1 MFQNMQLK
9 KLLFLL
15 LGYTLSL
22 TVSYAQ
28 DPVPKSSSDIRIDL
42 QKLNTVGTVLYVAA
56 HPDDENTRLLSYMA
70 RELSLRTVYLS
81 LTRGDGGQNLIGK
94 EQGSEL
100 GMIRTQELLAARRID
115 GAEQLFTRANDFGY
129 SKNPEET
136 FSIWKEEE
144 ILADVVFAIRLTKPD
159 VIINRFPT
167 TGEGGHGHHTA
178 SAILAVKAFRD
189 AADPL
194 RFPEQLKFVDV
205 WQAKRIFHNSFT
217 PRGQTPTVVP
227 GQITMDV
234 GTYNPLTG
242 ESYGEIAANSRSMHK
257 SQGFGVARARGPIK
271 ENFRKLDGDTNVTG
285 IFENIDLTWNRI
297 EGGSKIGTM
306 IAQIIKDFDDYHP
319 EKSVQPLTLV
329 LQEIRKL
336 KNGHYK
342 SLKEK
347 EVTELIL
354 ACSGMWIEANT
365 DVFQAT
371 PGDSV
376 QLTITAIARLSDQIK
391 INSISIPGKVI
402 THSKSALKNEPVTVV
417 EKIYIPGDTP
427 ISQPYWLTKPHG
439 ISSFNVSDQQMI
451 GKPWNDAAFNATFDM
466 EVYGVNIKTQKPVNY
481 KFTDPVKGEKYRNF
495 DIIPAISIAPLDR
508 NLLVTNSNPQKF
520 KVQVNLSGK
529 SFNGKLVC
537 KAPSGY
543 KINPTEIPIQL
554 SATNAIITSEF
565 TLIPENSKSNS
576 ATDKIISIEAIEN
589 GKVFQHQVN
598 KIDYDHI
605 PPLFSL
611 EESKIKIVS
620 FDLKTTVKKIGY
632 IEGPGDDVAAS
643 LKQAGLEVVILD
655 DEKLL
660 TANLNEF
667 GAIITGIRVYNTNEK
682 MDGYYERLMNY
693 VEQGGT
699 LIVQYNTN
707 NFISKVG
714 EQIGPYPFKVG
725 RERVTDEKAAVT
737 FLKPEHKLLNTPNAI
752 TKNDFDNWVQERG
765 LYFASE
771 PAKEYETILS
781 WNDPGEKPLD
791 GGLIVASK
799 GKGHF
804 IYTGISFF
812 RQLPAGVPGAYRL
825 MFNLINAS
833 K

>member
-1 MFQNMQLK
+1 MNLYCYGLKNPFIIRVPYFCQSTTNRYMQLNK
-9 KLLFLL
+9 ILLILLCCTFLV
-15 LGYTLSL
+15 TNL
-22 TVSYAQ
+22 TGQ
-28 DPVPKSSSDIRIDL
+28 DPIPKSSSDLRIDL

-136 FSIWKEEE
+136 FSIWNEEE
-144 ILADVVFAIRLTKPD
+144 ILADVVWAIRLTKPD

-178 SAILAVKAFRD
+178 SAMLAVKAFRD
-189 AADPL
+189 AANPL

-285 IFENIDLTWNRI
+285 IFENIDLSWNRI
-297 EGGSKIGTM
+297 EGGSGIGTM

-336 KNGHYK
+336 KNSHWK

-365 DVFQAT
+365 DVFQAS
-371 PGDSV
+371 PEDSV

-391 INSISIPGKVI
+391 IN
-402 THSKSALKNEPVTVV
+402 
-417 EKIYIPGDTP
+417 
-427 ISQPYWLTKPHG
+427 
-439 ISSFNVSDQQMI
+439 
-451 GKPWNDAAFNATFDM
+451 
-466 EVYGVNIKTQKPVNY
+466 
-481 KFTDPVKGEKYRNF
+481 
-495 DIIPAISIAPLDR
+495 AI
-508 NLLVTNSNPQKF
+508 
-520 KVQVNLSGK
+520 
-529 SFNGKLVC
+529 
-537 KAPSGY
+537 
-543 KINPTEIPIQL
+543 
-554 SATNAIITSEF
+554 
-565 TLIPENSKSNS
+565 
-576 ATDKIISIEAIEN
+576 
-589 GKVFQHQVN
+589 
-598 KIDYDHI
+598 
-605 PPLFSL
+605 
-611 EESKIKIVS
+611 
-620 FDLKTTVKKIGY
+620 
-632 IEGPGDDVAAS
+632 
-643 LKQAGLEVVILD
+643 
-655 DEKLL
+655 
-660 TANLNEF
+660 
-667 GAIITGIRVYNTNEK
+667 
-682 MDGYYERLMNY
+682 
-693 VEQGGT
+693 
-699 LIVQYNTN
+699 
-707 NFISKVG
+707 
-714 EQIGPYPFKVG
+714 
-725 RERVTDEKAAVT
+725 
-737 FLKPEHKLLNTPNAI
+737 
-752 TKNDFDNWVQERG
+752 
-765 LYFASE
+765 
-771 PAKEYETILS
+771 
-781 WNDPGEKPLD
+781 
-791 GGLIVASK
+791 
-799 GKGHF
+799 
-804 IYTGISFF
+804 
-812 RQLPAGVPGAYRL
+812 
-825 MFNLINAS
+825 
-833 K
+833 

>member
-1 MFQNMQLK
+1 MRLK
-9 KLLFLL
+9 KILFLL
-15 LGYTLSL
+15 LGFTFQITIL
-22 TVSYAQ
+22 TAQ

-42 QKLNTVGTVLYVAA
+42 QKLNTIGTVLYVAA

-144 ILADVVFAIRLTKPD
+144 ILADVVWAIRLTKPD

-178 SAILAVKAFRD
+178 SAMLAVKAFRD
-189 AADPL
+189 AANPN
-194 RFPEQLKFVDV
+194 RFPEQLKYVDV
-205 WQAKRIFHNSFT
+205 WQTKRIFHNSFT

-285 IFENIDLTWNRI
+285 IFENIDLSWNRI
-297 EGGSKIGTM
+297 EGGSKIGVM
-306 IAQIIKDFDDYHP
+306 INQIMKDFNDFHP
-319 EKSVQPLTLV
+319 EKSVQPLTVV

-336 KNGHYK
+336 KNGHWK
-342 SLKEK
+342 TIKEK

-376 QLTITAIARLSDQIK
+376 QLTLTTISRLSDQIK
-391 INSISIPGKVI
+391 INSISIPGKEI
-402 THSKSALKNEPVTVV
+402 APSKTALKNEPITIV

-427 ISQPYWLTKPHG
+427 VSQPYWLTKPHG
-439 ISSFNVSDQQMI
+439 ISSFNVADQQLI
-451 GKPWNDAAFNATFDM
+451 GKPWTDPAFTVTFDM
-466 EVYGVNIKTQKPVNY
+466 NVYGVTIKSQRPVNY
-481 KFTDPVKGEKYRNF
+481 KYTDPVKGEKYRNF
-495 DIIPAISIAPLDR
+495 DIVPSISIIPIEN
-508 NLLVTNSNPQKF
+508 NLLVTNSDPQKF

-537 KAPSGY
+537 KAPDGY
-543 KINPTEIPIQL
+543 TITPNEIPVQL
-554 SATNAIITSEF
+554 SSLNATITSEF
-565 TLIPENSKSNS
+565 TLIPDNSKFKSES
-576 ATDKIISIEAIEN
+576 AKIISVEANEA
-589 GKVFQHQVN
+589 GKTYRHTVN

-611 EESKIKIVS
+611 EESNIKVVS
-620 FDLKTTVKKIGY
+620 FDLKTSVKKIGY
-632 IEGPGDDVAAS
+632 IEGPGDAVAAS
-643 LKQAGLEVVILD
+643 LKMAGLDVVILD
-655 DEKLL
+655 DEQLL
-660 TANLNEF
+660 TGNLNEF

-714 EQIGPYPFKVG
+714 EKIGPYTFKVG
-725 RERVTDEKAAVT
+725 RERVTDEKATVT

-771 PAKEYETILS
+771 PAPEYETILT

-791 GGLIVASK
+791 SGLIIAPK

-812 RQLPAGVPGAYRL
+812 RQLPAGVPGAFRL